1 MPILILI
8 LFVSITF
15 HEYAHGWVASKL
27 GDPTPKQSGRLSLNP
42 LVHIDPFGT
51 IILPIILLVI
61 STRII
66 GQPFYLL
73 VYAKPVPINPYHF
86 KNPKKDIALVGL
98 AGPLMNILI
107 AIVLSLLLRMGFP
120 LFTEAI
126 VLGIMVNLILAI
138 FNLVPIP
145 PLDGSKL
152 LLPFLSKKATNNY
165 RKLEPLYFS
174 YSGPAFYQWVFFR
187 WFILP
192 LVSLIL
198 FGLLGISL

>member
-1 MPILILI
+1 MLILILI

-15 HEYAHGWVASKL
+15 HEYAHGWMASKL

-66 GQPFYLL
+66 GQPFAFG
-73 VYAKPVPINPYHF
+73 YAKPVPINPYHF

-98 AGPLMNILI
+98 AGPSMNVLI
-107 AIVLSLLLRMGFP
+107 AIILSLMLRMGFP

-145 PLDGSKL
+145 PLDGSRL
-152 LLPFLSKKATNNY
+152 LLPFLSKKAAIIY
-165 RKLEPLYFS
+165 RKLEPYTFLIIALLLM
-174 YSGPAFYQWVFFR
+174 SGFFEWFVF
-187 WFILP
+187 P
-192 LVSLIL
+192 LVGIITNT
-198 FGLLGISL
+198 LLG

>member
-1 MPILILI
+1 MLILILI

-15 HEYAHGWVASKL
+15 HEYAHGWMATRL
-27 GDPTPKQSGRLSLNP
+27 GDPTPKQAGRLSLNP

-51 IILPIILLVI
+51 IILPIVLLIL
-61 STRII
+61 STRLI
-66 GQPFYLL
+66 GQPLAIG
-73 VYAKPVPINPYHF
+73 YAKPVPINPYHF

-107 AIVLSLLLRMGFP
+107 AISLSLLLRMGFP

-126 VLGIMVNLILAI
+126 ILGLMINLLLAI
-138 FNLVPIP
+138 FNLIPIP

-152 LLPFLSKKATNNY
+152 LISFLPKKAAYNY
-165 RKLEPLYFS
+165 LKLEPYGFFIIALLLM
-174 YSGPAFYQWVFFR
+174 SGFFR

-192 LVSLIL
+192 LVTIIL
-198 FGLLGISL
+198 VNLLGIKI

>member
-66 GQPFYLL
+66 GQPFTFG
-73 VYAKPVPINPYHF
+73 YAKPVPINPYHF

-98 AGPLMNILI
+98 AGPSMNILI

-120 LFTEAI
+120 LFTQAI
-126 VLGIMVNLILAI
+126 ILGIMVNLILAI

-152 LLPFLSKKATNNY
+152 LIPFLSKKAIGIY
-165 RKLEPLYFS
+165 LKLEPYAFLIIALLLM
-174 YSGPAFYQWVFFR
+174 SGFFK

-198 FGLLGISL
+198 FSLLGVNI